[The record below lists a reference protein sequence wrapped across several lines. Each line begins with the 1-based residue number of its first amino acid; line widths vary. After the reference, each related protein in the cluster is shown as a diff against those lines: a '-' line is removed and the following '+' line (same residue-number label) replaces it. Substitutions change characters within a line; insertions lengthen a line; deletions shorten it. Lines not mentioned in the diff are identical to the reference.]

1 MRSIVIW
8 RGAGK
13 HCLSVQTRPWYTF
26 MWFLIIIKASLSS
39 NLNNKHALYGQ
50 NTKPCLNIAC
60 KLASS
65 IIFYFPIIIVHLD
78 SDADHHGR
86 HWQRSRRHDKETAP
100 VSAYA
105 PPGTLRPF
113 CNDGVAEGKK
123 YKYKSDQFH
132 NLKCAKRCKYKCE
145 SNDWNKL
152 TPIIST
158 KRFLCLLFSGK
169 DTQLPSH
176 PPNDGCPTSW
186 KSSGE
191 KTQRTQFATS
201 PLKLLLIIAE
211 SEAKS
216 DNVKKKQN
224 TKISCSHII
233 Y

>member
-1 MRSIVIW
+1 MFFFLFPNHHRPSLTVMVIIMVVIDSEVEDTT
-8 RGAGK
+8 K
-13 HCLSVQTRPWYTF
+13 RP
-26 MWFLIIIKASLSS
+26 
-39 NLNNKHALYGQ
+39 
-50 NTKPCLNIAC
+50 
-60 KLASS
+60 
-65 IIFYFPIIIVHLD
+65 
-78 SDADHHGR
+78 R
-86 HWQRSRRHDKETAP
+86 

-224 TKISCSHII
+224 TKISCFHII

>member
-1 MRSIVIW
+1 MQDSS
-8 RGAGK
+8 K
-13 HCLSVQTRPWYTF
+13 FSNFFLSF
-26 MWFLIIIKASLSS
+26 F
-39 NLNNKHALYGQ
+39 H
-50 NTKPCLNIAC
+50 
-60 KLASS
+60 
-65 IIFYFPIIIVHLD
+65 FPIIIVHLD

-145 SNDWNKL
+145 SNDWNNL

-158 KRFLCLLFSGK
+158 KRFLCFFSGK